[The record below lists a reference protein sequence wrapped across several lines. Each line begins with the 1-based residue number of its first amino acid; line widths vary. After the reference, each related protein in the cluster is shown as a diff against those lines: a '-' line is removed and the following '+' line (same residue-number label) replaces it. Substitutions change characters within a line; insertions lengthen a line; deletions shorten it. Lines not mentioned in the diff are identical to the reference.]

1 MKRDHHMNAQ
11 GSFIRDRPV
20 HNASDQAQSL
30 SAGDREVAHALALLE
45 AGQAG
50 AVTLAAL
57 REHGVKTPLQAIYT
71 LQLAGYHIDRS
82 YVHDANG
89 HMVPGYSLCS
99 LLATASQRAG
109 GCPR

>member
-1 MKRDHHMNAQ
+1 MKHDHHPSAQ
-11 GSFIRDRPV
+11 DALTRNRPV
-20 HNASDQAQSL
+20 NDASARVQPP

-57 REHGVKTPLQAIYT
+57 RKHGIKAPVQAIYT
-71 LQLAGYHIDRS
+71 LQLAGYQIERI

-89 HMVPGYSLCS
+89 HTAPGYSLHS
-99 LLATASQRAG
+99 PPATASQRSG
-109 GCPR
+109 GLPR